1 MSRAFIAKA
10 VLAAVGLT
18 VGVAGMALEAQEL
31 VWVAIGLLVVAF
43 VIRLVER
50 RAPAPAETPPSLP
63 EADA

>member
-1 MSRAFIAKA
+1 MSRPFVAKA
-10 VLAAVGLT
+10 VLAAVGLA
-18 VGVAGMALEAQEL
+18 VGAAGMALEAQEL

-50 RAPAPAETPPSLP
+50 RAPPPAETHPSLP

>member
-1 MSRAFIAKA
+1 MSRWYITKA
-10 VLAAVGLT
+10 VLAALGLAVGL
-18 VGVAGMALEAQEL
+18 AGMALEAPAL

-50 RAPAPAETPPSLP
+50 RAPPTAETHPSLP